1 MSKFECRT
9 QVAQAAIRRRTEK
22 CPTLNRGARTMCYLW
37 RRLSGI
43 GGLHMPKT
51 MRSSL
56 IVRTTI
62 DEETEMTRMT
72 NPPHPGKILADTVLQ
87 KKMVGSV

>member
-1 MSKFECRT
+1 
-9 QVAQAAIRRRTEK
+9 
-22 CPTLNRGARTMCYLW
+22 
-37 RRLSGI
+37 
-43 GGLHMPKT
+43 MPKT

-87 KKMVGSV
+87 KKNGGISVTAYAENLGMTRTAISRIIHGKAVISTDMSIRLR

>member
-1 MSKFECRT
+1 
-9 QVAQAAIRRRTEK
+9 
-22 CPTLNRGARTMCYLW
+22 
-37 RRLSGI
+37 
-43 GGLHMPKT
+43 MPKT

-56 IVRTTI
+56 VVRTTI

-72 NPPHPGKILADTVLQ
+72 NPPHPGKILADTVLK